1 MRRPTGYD
9 QIKDWGLIEWA
20 RPLIDVVFDGASDV
34 VDYQLTQLLGDQRFF
49 RFQTEL
55 TNASD
60 DLDDA
65 GEANL
70 RALRLTGERL
80 ISERERDLNQAI
92 AALTRPPASDL

>member
-1 MRRPTGYD
+1 MTRAFPYED
-9 QIKDWGLIEWA
+9 VKDWGLIEWA

-34 VDYQLTQLLGDQRFF
+34 VDYQLTQLLGEQRFF

-65 GEANL
+65 SEANL

-92 AALTRPPASDL
+92 AALTEPA